1 MAAIDSGLVPG
12 PRIHVTTP
20 YLTGPEGGGSMS
32 IAASPEQARRFV
44 AYWAAE
50 GATWVKFY
58 TDISRASMKAAID
71 EAHKQGIKATGHL
84 CSVTFQEAIDLGI
97 DDFAHDVLT
106 ASDFIADKQPDKCPN
121 NVYKQLDSLV
131 SGDSPLAK
139 SLIQS
144 MISHKVSMTTTMAIY
159 EALSPGRPVQDE
171 RSLELMTPV
180 VRAAYVKN
188 RAYID
193 SMPGYM
199 FTKDGFARA
208 LAFDKAF
215 YAAGGVMASG
225 VDPTGNGGALPGFGD
240 QRGYEL
246 LRESGLTAEQAVQ
259 VVSFNGA
266 RMLGVDDE
274 ARLGGEGQD
283 RRPGAAQGR
292 PGGRSVGDPQRG
304 DGIQGWRGLR
314 SDQADRRRARTGG
327 CRLIVA
333 FLGLGQMGQPIAR
346 NLVVGG
352 FDVRTW
358 NRSGGSVEGAT
369 ACRTIEEAV
378 RPAAVVVTMLSEDAA
393 VRAVTFGEG
402 KLAASLR
409 TGGIHVGMSTISV
422 ALATE
427 LATTHAEGGQRY
439 VNAPVFG
446 RPDRAASKQLF
457 VVPGGSAADIA
468 ELAPLFA
475 AVGQGTFPMPG
486 AAESAIA
493 KLCGNFMLAATARVA
508 G

>member
-1 MAAIDSGLVPG
+1 MRRHRTAFAFLLLLLPVAAKAQRPTLSENVRKYVSSDTSLVAITGVTVIDGRGTPAVRGQTVVIRAGRIAEVGPSARVKAPSGALVVDGTGMTLIPGIVGMHDHMFYTAAGGIGVTMSFTGPRLYLASGVTSVRTTGTRSPYADINLKQAVDSGFVPG

-32 IAASPEQARRFV
+32 VSSEPEQARRFV

-71 EAHKQGIKATGHL
+71 EAHKLGIKATGHL

-97 DDFAHDVLT
+97 DDFAHGVLT
-106 ASDFIADKQPDKCPN
+106 ASDFIEGKQPDKCPS

-131 SGDSPLAK
+131 NGDSPLAK

-259 VVSFNGA
+259 VTTYNGA
-266 RMLGVDDE
+266 RVLGVE
-274 ARLGGEGQD
+274 SKL
-283 RRPGAAQGR
+283 
-292 PGGRSVGDPQRG
+292 
-304 DGIQGWRGLR
+304 
-314 SDQADRRRARTGG
+314 
-327 CRLIVA
+327 
-333 FLGLGQMGQPIAR
+333 
-346 NLVVGG
+346 
-352 FDVRTW
+352 
-358 NRSGGSVEGAT
+358 GSVEKGKIADLVLLKGDLVADPAVIRNVVT
-369 ACRTIEEAV
+369 VYKDGVAYDPAKLIDAV
-378 RPAAVVVTMLSEDAA
+378 RG
-393 VRAVTFGEG
+393 R
-402 KLAASLR
+402 
-409 TGGIHVGMSTISV
+409 VGV
-422 ALATE
+422 
-427 LATTHAEGGQRY
+427 
-439 VNAPVFG
+439 
-446 RPDRAASKQLF
+446 D
-457 VVPGGSAADIA
+457 
-468 ELAPLFA
+468 
-475 AVGQGTFPMPG
+475 
-486 AAESAIA
+486 
-493 KLCGNFMLAATARVA
+493 
-508 G
+508 